1 MIRSTLKIM
10 LAGSLLLG
18 GTALMAEQKAPAEK
32 PKAPK
37 LKPLTPEAEKAAY
50 KLFDVLKMKEG
61 ISGALNQSLKVQV
74 KRQPAMAPYEDIYK
88 KFFAKYTKWD
98 DMKKD
103 LAKLYAQAFS
113 VKEMEELTKFYSSD
127 VGKKSLTLMPRLT
140 QLSMLLA
147 QQRIAKHADELK
159 KAVEER
165 AKQLEAEAKK
175 EKTKK

>member
-1 MIRSTLKIM
+1 MIKTTLKMM

-32 PKAPK
+32 AQAPK

-61 ISGALNQSLKVQV
+61 ISGALSQSLKAQV

-113 VKEMEELTKFYSSD
+113 VKEMEELTRFYSSE

-165 AKQLEAEAKK
+165 AKKLESETKKEDAKK
-175 EKTKK
+175 